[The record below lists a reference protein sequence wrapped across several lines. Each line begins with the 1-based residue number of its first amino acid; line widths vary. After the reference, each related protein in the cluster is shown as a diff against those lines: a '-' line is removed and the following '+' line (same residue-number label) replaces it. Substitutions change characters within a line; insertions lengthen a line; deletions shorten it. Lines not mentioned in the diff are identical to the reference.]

1 MAGTAFT
8 IDSPPLA
15 SGVRFDGSMV
25 YFQLA
30 DGREIGMPLEWSER
44 LTKATSEQRSH
55 WRLIGG
61 GVGVHWPDVDED
73 ISIPLLLGQDCL

>member
-1 MAGTAFT
+1 
-8 IDSPPLA
+8 
-15 SGVRFDGSMV
+15 MV

-30 DGREIGMPLEWSER
+30 DGREVGMPLEWSER
-44 LTKATSEQRSH
+44 LTIATPEQRSR

-73 ISIPLLLGQDCL
+73 ISIPVLLGQDCV

>member
-1 MAGTAFT
+1 MLT
-8 IDSPPLA
+8 IEGSPTA
-15 SGVRFDGSMV
+15 SGVRFEGSMV

-44 LTKATSEQRSH
+44 LTKVTPEQRSH

-61 GVGVHWPDVDED
+61 RVGVHRLDVDED
-73 ISIPLLLGQDCL
+73 ISIPVLLGQDCL